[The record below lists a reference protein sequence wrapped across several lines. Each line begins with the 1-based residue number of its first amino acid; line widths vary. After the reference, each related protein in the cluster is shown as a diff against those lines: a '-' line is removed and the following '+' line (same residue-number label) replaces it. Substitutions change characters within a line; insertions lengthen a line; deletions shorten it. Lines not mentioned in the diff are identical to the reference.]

1 MNSIVRFRRPSAARI
16 GLLAIA
22 IAAAPLPALAGEPSA
37 TAAKPGPS
45 IRTSVEK
52 AVAAQTLDTNRTA
65 RARAQQSGTTTDL
78 GSTSFFKT
86 PAGIVFLVAV
96 VAGAGYALYSTS
108 HDRVKSPAR

>member
-22 IAAAPLPALAGEPSA
+22 IAAAPLPALAGESSA

-52 AVAAQTLDTNRTA
+52 AVATQTLDTTRT
-65 RARAQQSGTTTDL
+65 ARAQQSGTTTDL